1 MSMIIS
7 RKYEVLDQIG
17 KGGMGVVHKVRHV
30 TLDTIFALKAL
41 PRDMA
46 ENPEMVSRFY
56 REARVVARLS
66 HPHIVHVSD
75 IDHDDELQFHY
86 FVMEYIQGQTF
97 AQYLRDRGP
106 LPLPDVLTVGRQ
118 VAQALSY
125 AHGCTPPIIH
135 RDIKPA
141 NIMIEDCTGRV
152 VVMDFGIAKEL
163 DSDEMTKSGM
173 AIGTYRYCAPEQMRH
188 EALDGRAD
196 IYSLG
201 MVLYEAYTG
210 SPFFADLEEAEV
222 IGKVLYDLEEHEPM
236 FPRPAPPAFAA
247 LVKKA
252 IAKSR
257 DRRHRTIDEFL
268 RELDACDAVNADVT
282 DRIILPSPATC
293 FSSGGNTREGV
304 KELEEQIRRLE
315 EERQRRLVLS
325 AQAQA
330 QEARERAARGDVAA
344 VRESYRS
351 TAHEFPLA
359 EQRTLTEQQRVH
371 AQEEE
376 PQSQE
381 RQKPPI
387 ATPLEQ
393 RQTLSLPS
401 IIEGA
406 TKERAERSPYTPAL
420 PWVLV
425 GAGLLISVSGFYWIT
440 VARSV
445 APQLQTASS
454 NAPLAASPMLPQ
466 SERQKKTLSVAAT
479 DLLLPPTGARA
490 TASLPPPSQRFI
502 DSDRIT
508 KYTDVPFVHIQ
519 ATVVDAAQV
528 FLDGREMSVSIDGV
542 LHLAFSD
549 LPVGESEHRLRLVG
563 KTPERTQEI
572 PVEVRYY
579 PRWEMQQFVDER
591 DEAYAVAISPDG
603 HLIAST
609 SRDKVVKLWDR
620 KTGLKIRTLVG
631 HREWVTSA
639 AFSPDGQ
646 TILSCSDDRTVRL
659 WEVATGKRIRTLTG
673 HRDFVN
679 GVAFSPDGKMAV
691 SGSKDNTVKL
701 WNVQTGREI
710 RTLVG
715 HRGWVLA
722 VAFSP
727 DGKSVLSGG
736 VDATM
741 KLWDVTTGQVLRTFS
756 GHRDAVFAVA
766 FAPDGKTV
774 LSGSHDNTIRLWE
787 VETGQ
792 VIRTFSGHGD
802 WVNSVAFS
810 PDGQTFVSGSKDR
823 TVRLWRV
830 ATGQAV
836 RIFVGHEST
845 VAGVAFAPEGK
856 TVVSASRD
864 KTLRLW
870 WAALEAPPEQES
882 ALETIQPGMP

>member
-1 MSMIIS
+1 MPMIIS
-7 RKYEVLDQIG
+7 RKYEVLDQLG
-17 KGGMGVVHKVRHV
+17 QGGMGVVHKVRHM
-30 TLDTIFALKAL
+30 TLDAIFALKAL
-41 PRDMA
+41 PRDMM
-46 ENPEMVSRFY
+46 ENPEMVARFY

-106 LPLPDVLTVGRQ
+106 LPFPDVLTVGRQ

-141 NIMIEDCTGRV
+141 NIMIEDHTGRV
-152 VVMDFGIAKEL
+152 VVMDFGVAKEL
-163 DSDEMTKSGM
+163 DSNEMTKSGM
-173 AIGTYRYCAPEQMRH
+173 VIGTSRYCAPEQMRH

-210 SPFFADLEEAEV
+210 SPFFAGLEETEV

-236 FPRPAPPAFAA
+236 FPRPALPAFVA

-257 DRRHRTIDEFL
+257 DRRHRTIEEFL
-268 RELDACDAVNADVT
+268 RELDACDAVNVDVT
-282 DRIILPSPATC
+282 DRIILPSPATF
-293 FSSGGNTREGV
+293 FSFGGNTREGV

-315 EERQRRLVLS
+315 EERQRRLALS

-330 QEARERAARGDVAA
+330 RETHERAARGDFASA
-344 VRESYRS
+344 RESYLS
-351 TAHEFPLA
+351 AAHEFPLA
-359 EQRTLTEQQRVH
+359 EQHTLTEQQRVH

-376 PQSQE
+376 PQQE
-381 RQKPPI
+381 QQKTPI
-387 ATPLEQ
+387 ATPLEE
-393 RQTLSLPS
+393 RQPLSLPS
-401 IIEGA
+401 TVEGVM
-406 TKERAERSPYTPAL
+406 KERAERSTYMPAL
-420 PWVLV
+420 TWVLA

-440 VARSV
+440 AARSV
-445 APQLQTASS
+445 APQLQAASS
-454 NAPLAASPMLPQ
+454 NAPLAASSALPQ
-466 SERQKKTLSVAAT
+466 SERQKETLSVATT
-479 DLLLPPTGARA
+479 DSLSLPVGALA
-490 TASLPPPSQRFI
+490 TASLPPTSQRFI

-508 KYTDVPFVHIQ
+508 KYTDVPSVHIQ

-528 FLDGREMSVSIDGV
+528 FLDGRELSVSIDGV

-563 KTPERTQEI
+563 KTPEHIQEI

-579 PRWEMQQFVDER
+579 PRWEIQQFVDEH

-603 HLIAST
+603 HLVAST

-620 KTGLKIRTLVG
+620 KTGLKIHTLVG
-631 HREWVTSA
+631 HNEWVTGA
-639 AFSPDGQ
+639 AFSPDGR

-715 HRGWVLA
+715 HMGWVLV

-736 VDATM
+736 ADATM
-741 KLWDVTTGQVLRTFS
+741 KLWDVTTGHVLRTFY
-756 GHRDAVFAVA
+756 GHRAAVFTVA

-792 VIRTFSGHGD
+792 VVRIFSGHED
-802 WVNSVAFS
+802 WVNGVAFS

-845 VAGVAFAPEGK
+845 VAGVAFSPEGK

-870 WAALEAPPEQES
+870 WAALETPPEQES
-882 ALETIQPGMP
+882 ALETTQPGIP